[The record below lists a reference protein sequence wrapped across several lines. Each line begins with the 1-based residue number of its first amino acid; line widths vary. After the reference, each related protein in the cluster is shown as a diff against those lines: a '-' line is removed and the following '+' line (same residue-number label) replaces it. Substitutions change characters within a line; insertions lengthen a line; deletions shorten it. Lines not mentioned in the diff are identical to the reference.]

1 MGKRGKYVVVEEIVL
16 TDDVILSNQI
26 LVIHSIYL
34 LIYREGDL
42 NLIFDDSDGFMIQID
57 RR

>member
-1 MGKRGKYVVVEEIVL
+1 MGKRGIYIVVEEIVL

>member
-42 NLIFDDSDGFMIQID
+42 NLIFDDSDGFMMPID